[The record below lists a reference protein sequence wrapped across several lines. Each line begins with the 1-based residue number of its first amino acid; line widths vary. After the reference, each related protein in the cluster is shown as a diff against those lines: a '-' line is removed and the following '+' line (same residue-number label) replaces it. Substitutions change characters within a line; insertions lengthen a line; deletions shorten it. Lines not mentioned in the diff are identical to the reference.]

1 MGIFKH
7 PLEIISADGDRS
19 ERLEAFV
26 DTAST
31 YLWVPAPI
39 LRFLGF
45 DPTPTR
51 PFLEA
56 DGRTIER
63 GLTVV
68 RVRINDE
75 TLPTL
80 AIFGDEGSEAILGM
94 ITLEEFGL
102 SVDTVNETLVRLPL
116 P

>member
-7 PLEIISADGDRS
+7 PLEIISADGDRY
-19 ERLEAFV
+19 ERLDALV
-26 DTAST
+26 DTGAMYSC
-31 YLWVPAPI
+31 VPASI

-51 PFLEA
+51 PFLNA

-63 GLTVV
+63 RLTVV

-80 AIFGDEGSEAILGM
+80 AIFGDEGTEAILGM

>member
-7 PLEIISADGDRS
+7 PLEIISADGHRS
-19 ERLEAFV
+19 ERLEALV
-26 DTAST
+26 DTASM
-31 YLWVPAPI
+31 YLWVPASI

-51 PFLEA
+51 PFPTA
-56 DGRTIER
+56 DGSTIER

-80 AIFGDEGSEAILGM
+80 AIFADEGTEAILGM

-102 SVDTVNETLVRLPL
+102 TVDTENETLVRVNP